1 MPLVP
6 KAIVLL
12 NKITEKRDGKGYLF
26 TRNGE
31 RITARQVAYVLEKYA
46 ERTGHIRKSSHKIRK
61 TVASNLNAEAVPLD
75 EIRELLGHSDLQ
87 TTLAYIYNPLTEE
100 ETYERIKKAL

>member
-1 MPLVP
+1 M
-6 KAIVLL
+6 
-12 NKITEKRDGKGYLF
+12 
-26 TRNGE
+26 
-31 RITARQVAYVLEKYA
+31 LEKYA
-46 ERTGHIRKSSHKIRK
+46 EHTGHIRKSSHKIRK